1 MKNFK
6 RLLLVAM
13 LTTALLLS
21 ACGGSTQNISS
32 PTATAAVK
40 VSPTPASTPSP
51 TPGPAHTGQS
61 ADQIMQGLKT
71 NGLPIGVSFTYT
83 AANDVNHLLGRPG
96 QYTDKVNFKDTRISS
111 TDQGV
116 DISVTDGG
124 SIEVFTTTTDAKNR
138 FAYIQ
143 KISKSGVALFA
154 EYEYLDGL
162 VILRVS
168 AQLTPDQAA
177 KYEATLKALS

>member
-1 MKNFK
+1 MVGRGTKKGFRRISISTK
-6 RLLLVAM
+6 Q
-13 LTTALLLS
+13 LS
-21 ACGGSTQNISS
+21 AALWQ
-32 PTATAAVK
+32 
-40 VSPTPASTPSP
+40 
-51 TPGPAHTGQS
+51 
-61 ADQIMQGLKT
+61 
-71 NGLPIGVSFTYT
+71 FT
-83 AANDVNHLLGRPG
+83 VFLLLGRPG